1 MRDDVPLLPED
12 ELPDDELELTADSV
26 DEPELD
32 DEAEDLDELT
42 DDDDAAGGG
51 GGGDAGGPGE
61 PPAAGGGSGEGPRT
75 ISLADEMS
83 QSYLEYAMS
92 TIVSRAL
99 PDARDGLK
107 PVQRR
112 LLQVMADLN
121 LRSTRPTM
129 KCAKVAGQ
137 TSGDYHPHGEQN
149 VYPALVRL
157 GQSWSLRYPLVDGQ
171 GNFGSMDGDPP
182 AAMRYTEARM
192 SATAE
197 AMMEDI
203 DKKTVDFQPNYDE
216 RLEEP
221 VVLPSRF
228 PNLLC
233 NGNEGIAVGMSCKLP
248 PHNLREVANGIC
260 AYIDNEA
267 ITIEELMEHIPGP
280 DFPTRGLILGRQ
292 GIVDAYTTGRGSITM
307 QGRAAIEPIDGGR
320 AAIIITE
327 LPYQVNK
334 ARLQENI
341 AEMVRNGR
349 IEGISAIRDETD
361 RTGMRVVIE
370 LKREA
375 VGSVVLNQLYKRT
388 ELRSNFPV
396 INLALVDRRPV
407 LLSLKDLIQQ
417 FVLHREEVVRRRTRF
432 LLDQA
437 EERAHIL
444 EALLRALDIIDD
456 IIACIRGSANR
467 TEARQN
473 LQSRF
478 EFTPR
483 QAQAIVDMTLGTLT
497 GLERR
502 KLQEEYDSLQ
512 RDIAEYREIL
522 ANRSRRMDV
531 IKEETRE
538 LAARFGDDR
547 RSVIIAAEAQDL
559 NVEDL
564 IAEEDMVIS
573 ITRDGYAKRTTLDTY
588 RVQRR
593 GGRGLIGLTK
603 KEEDQVEHL
612 FVATTHH
619 YLLFFTNRGTVH
631 RLRAFEIP
639 QASRTGRGLPVI
651 NLINI
656 QPEEQITA
664 MVPIVGLDSPGYLTM
679 ITRRG
684 TIKRTS
690 LAEFGNINRM
700 GLVAINLVD
709 DDELGWVLHTSGDQ
723 ELVIGTR
730 AGMSIRFEE
739 GDARA
744 MGRATQGVRG
754 INLREGD
761 EVVGVRIVEEGK
773 ELLVCGTGGY
783 GKRTPFDEYR
793 TQSRAGVGIITYRVN
808 EKTGPVVGMA
818 TVDDDDELLLL
829 TEKGVMIRIPCSTVS
844 ITGRSTMGV
853 KLIGLDEGD
862 SVAAVTK
869 VVKMDHD
876 DDDDD
881 DTEDGGGKRKKKGK
895 GKGKGKGK
903 RTSPAAAAERRDPS
917 GDEQRALFDEEEL
930 EAEDA
935 ELDDEELEPD
945 DGDEDDLEGDEE

>member
-1 MRDDVPLLPED
+1 MSD
-12 ELPDDELELTADSV
+12 EGTPNQ
-26 DEPELD
+26 
-32 DEAEDLDELT
+32 
-42 DDDDAAGGG
+42 
-51 GGGDAGGPGE
+51 
-61 PPAAGGGSGEGPRT
+61 PAAGGTPPSVPTIRT
-75 ISLADEMS
+75 TSLADEMS
-83 QSYLEYAMS
+83 KSYMEYAMS
-92 TIVSRAL
+92 TIISRAL

-121 LRSTRPTM
+121 LRPGRPPM

-157 GQSWSLRYPLVDGQ
+157 GQDWSLRYPLVQGQ

-192 SATAE
+192 SALAE

-203 DKKTVDFQPNYDE
+203 DKNTVDFQPNYDE
-216 RLEEP
+216 RLQEP

-248 PHNLREVANGIC
+248 PHNLREVCSAIC
-260 AYIDNEA
+260 AFIDNEQ
-267 ITIEELMEHIPGP
+267 ITIEELMEHVPGP
-280 DFPTRGLILGRQ
+280 DFPTRGLILGKQ
-292 GIVDAYTTGRGSITM
+292 GILDAYRTGRGSITM

-320 AAIIITE
+320 AAIIVSE

-334 ARLQENI
+334 ARFQENI
-341 AEMVRNGR
+341 ADLVRNAK

-375 VGSVVLNQLYKRT
+375 TASVVLNQLYKRT
-388 ELRSNFPV
+388 ELRCNFPV
-396 INLALVDRRPV
+396 INLALVDRKPV
-407 LLSLKDLIQQ
+407 LLSLKDLIAQ
-417 FVLHREEVVRRRTRF
+417 FVKHREEVVRRRTRF

-437 EERAHIL
+437 EDRAHIL
-444 EALLRALDIIDD
+444 EGLLKALDLIDQIIRT
-456 IIACIRGSANR
+456 IRRSSNR
-467 TEARQN
+467 TEARAN
-473 LQSRF
+473 LQEQY
-478 EFTPR
+478 EFTAR

-497 GLERR
+497 GLERK
-502 KLQEEYDSLQ
+502 KLQDEYDQLQ
-512 RDIAEYREIL
+512 RDIAYYRELL
-522 ANRSRRMDV
+522 ADRVKRMGVVKD
-531 IKEETRE
+531 ETRE
-538 LAARFGDDR
+538 LSDKFGDDR
-547 RSVIIAAEAQDL
+547 RTVIIAAEAQDL

-619 YLLFFTNRGTVH
+619 YLLFFTNRGWVH

-639 QASRTGRGLPVI
+639 QASRTARGLPVI

-656 QPEEQITA
+656 QPDEQVTA
-664 MVPIVGLDSPGYLTM
+664 IVPVVGLQGDGYLTM
-679 ITRRG
+679 VTKGG

-690 LAEFGNINRM
+690 FAEFGNINRM
-700 GLVAINLVD
+700 GLVAINLVG
-709 DDELGWVLHTSGDQ
+709 DDELGWVLHTDGEKQ
-723 ELVIGTR
+723 LVIATR
-730 AGMSIRFEE
+730 NGMSIRFKEE
-739 GDARA
+739 DARP

-754 INLREGD
+754 INLRTGD
-761 EVVGVRIVEEGK
+761 QCIGVCAVDETK
-773 ELLVCGTGGY
+773 ELLVCGTKGF
-783 GKRTPFDEYR
+783 GKRTPFSEYPE
-793 TQSRAGVGIITYRVN
+793 QNRAGLGVITYRVTD
-808 EKTGPVVGMA
+808 KTGPVVGMA
-818 TVDDDDELLLL
+818 TVDNNDELLLL
-829 TEKGVMIRIPCSTVS
+829 TEKGVMIRIPCNRIST
-844 ITGRSTMGV
+844 TGRAAQGV
-853 KLIGLDEGD
+853 KLINLDDGD

-869 VVKMDHD
+869 VVQMESDAE
-876 DDDDD
+876 DD
-881 DTEDGGGKRKKKGK
+881 DTPKRRRGK
-895 GKGKGKGK
+895 
-903 RTSPAAAAERRDPS
+903 AADKPQDS
-917 GDEQRALFDEEEL
+917 LF
-930 EAEDA
+930 
-935 ELDDEELEPD
+935 DDEELD
-945 DGDEDDLEGDEE
+945 DAADIEGDDELESEGDEEA

>member
-32 DEAEDLDELT
+32 DEAEDLDELA

-171 GNFGSMDGDPP
+171 GNFGSVDGDPP

-895 GKGKGKGK
+895 GKGKGK